1 MLPAVFGLVTGIVLG
16 LSEAGYLILSLLG
29 IVGGYFAGLEHR
41 RAEEGVVRGLTG
53 GLLFGTF
60 ILFGHAFLGGE
71 AKADLP
77 HPEVLLVLI
86 TTLAGGLWARS
97 AAGGAA
103 GALRSLRRRVG
114 TFHTASMAIR
124 AVILERPRRRSRN
137 TIGTR

>member
-1 MLPAVFGLVTGIVLG
+1 MQPELFAHRSAGAQVITGVVVPAGFGLVTGIVLG

-86 TTLAGGLWARS
+86 TTLAGGLL
-97 AAGGAA
+97 
-103 GALRSLRRRVG
+103 GALGGWRRGR
-114 TFHTASMAIR
+114 
-124 AVILERPRRRSRN
+124 RPAQPQA
-137 TIGTR
+137 

>member
-1 MLPAVFGLVTGIVLG
+1 VQPELFAHRSAGAQVITGVVVPAVYGLVTGIVLG

-86 TTLAGGLWARS
+86 TTLAGGLL
-97 AAGGAA
+97 
-103 GALRSLRRRVG
+103 GALGGWRRGR
-114 TFHTASMAIR
+114 
-124 AVILERPRRRSRN
+124 RPAQPQA
-137 TIGTR
+137 